1 MGTKLTALALLAL
14 FLTGCSPHTT
24 YQPYYLTES
33 GERVYAGQE
42 SSPVEKQ
49 ALEYCTDDDAEPLY
63 NTSLNFYTGNLASIS
78 NYRERLLAKDFDTK
92 SIVKTP
98 ERIDEVLSNGFERV
112 RLIYTS
118 SGTIR
123 IVFENPEGVAHILL
137 EEV

>member
-1 MGTKLTALALLAL
+1 MGAKLTAIALTLL
-14 FLTGCSPHTT
+14 LLQGCAAQTVRT
-24 YQPYYLTES
+24 PYYLSEA
-33 GERVYAGQE
+33 GEKVYAGQE
-42 SSPVEKQ
+42 SNPREKQ
-49 ALEYCTDDDAEPLY
+49 ALEYCASVGAEPMY

-78 NYRERLLAKDFDTK
+78 NYRECLISNDFRTQ
-92 SIVKTP
+92 SIVQTS

-123 IVFENPEGVAHILL
+123 IVFENPKGVAHILL

>member
-1 MGTKLTALALLAL
+1 MGAKLTIIALVLLL
-14 FLTGCSPHTT
+14 LQGCAVQTVHT
-24 YQPYYLTES
+24 PYYLSET
-33 GERVYAGQE
+33 GEKVYAGQE
-42 SSPVEKQ
+42 SNPRDKQ
-49 ALEYCTDDDAEPLY
+49 VLEYCTSAGAEPMY

-78 NYRERLLAKDFDTK
+78 NYRERLVGNDFRTQ
-92 SIVKTP
+92 SIVQTS
-98 ERIDEVLSNGFERV
+98 ERIDEVLGNGFERV